1 MQEFKKQ
8 NIVLDWFYWHFFEMP
23 KFLFLIWKNYILFF
37 LDYFSIFL
45 LLMTLFSPWRKN
57 QDSYSG
63 GFDIGKFFSSFIYN
77 VFSRFIG
84 MFLRLILIIIG
95 IVAQV
100 FIIIIGA
107 TIILIWILMPFIL
120 AGLILFVFTI

>member
-23 KFLFLIWKNYILFF
+23 KFLFLVWKNYILFF
-37 LDYFSIFL
+37 LDYFSIPL

-57 QDSYSG
+57 KDSYSG

-77 VFSRFIG
+77 VFSRLIG
-84 MFLRLILIIIG
+84 MFLRLILIVIG
-95 IVAQV
+95 IMAQIFVIIFGV
-100 FIIIIGA
+100 FIIIV
-107 TIILIWILMPFIL
+107 WVLMPFV
-120 AGLILFVFTI
+120 LIGVVLFIFVI